1 MGLIMEEVMTEVIDE
16 KKSKKEAKKAK
27 KKGKIRV
34 GFPISAKLIT
44 IFSILVI
51 CVLGFSTA
59 LIYYFIS
66 DDEGKK
72 AQTNNQDINS
82 RTSQTV
88 QQLLQNVQGNVN
100 GYLNTIFLME
110 DDAVYED
117 KAKLLFS
124 DLCIRNPEI
133 AFIYTSGT
141 GVIGEQD
148 FLKAHPGTLGM
159 FENWLASNKQLVNAV
174 QYGRTKVEN
183 VSKLFQEPLMCI
195 LFNHFNASSNNNE
208 LAAVCFSVQKY
219 TDVLSTGTYNTTF
232 IINEDGQILIHPETE
247 KVLNAENLSYLEG
260 IKAIKEKKNENQQ
273 SIYPDD
279 KGVEWYYAGEPI
291 LQRTMF
297 VVTCADKS
305 VVFETIQ
312 KTTYWI
318 ILISLAVLFF
328 AIIVIRI
335 FSRSLTY
342 PIERL
347 VDATSSIEAGDYD
360 IHIKA
365 KTHDEIGYLTKNFM
379 NMTVGLSERQRL
391 MSSFQKFTNRIVAE
405 KAASGEL
412 ELGGVLKHATI
423 FFSDIRSFT
432 AMSEK
437 LNPEEI
443 VEFLNDYMTR
453 MVNCVTRT
461 NGVVDK
467 YIGDSIMAVWG
478 GASTTGSTAS
488 DAWFA
493 VKTALLMRVA
503 LYEFNTIRKK
513 EGKPVI
519 KIGCGINTGDVVAG
533 QIGSSERME
542 YTVIGDAVNLASRTE
557 ALNKPFATDIL
568 ITENTY
574 KLIKNKVIVKEMPPV
589 TVKGKSETIKIY
601 AVINAI
607 GVKGP
612 SNIDELRQFLGN
624 KAPDLSRVDT
634 DEEEK
639 KYQIQA

>member
-1 MGLIMEEVMTEVIDE
+1 MEMEEEIKEEQKKE
-16 KKSKKEAKKAK
+16 KKKKNKKIK
-27 KKGKIRV
+27 V
-34 GFPISAKLIT
+34 GFPISFKLIT

-59 LIYYFIS
+59 MVYYFVS

-72 AQTNNQDINS
+72 AQTNNQDINT
-82 RTSQTV
+82 RTSQTI
-88 QQLLQNVQGNVN
+88 QQLFQNVQGNVN
-100 GYLNTIFLME
+100 GYLNTLLVLE
-110 DDAVYED
+110 DDITYEE
-117 KAKLLFS
+117 KASLLFA
-124 DLCIRNPEI
+124 DLCNRNPEI
-133 AFIYTSGT
+133 AFIYTSQKGI
-141 GVIGEQD
+141 IGESD
-148 FLKAHPGTLGM
+148 FLKAHPSALGM
-159 FENWLASNKQLVNAV
+159 FENWLNTNDRIKNAV
-174 QYGRTKVEN
+174 LYGRNRVEN
-183 VSKLFQEPLMCI
+183 ISQVFQEPLICI
-195 LFNHFNASSNNNE
+195 LFNHYNSEVGKNE
-208 LAAVCFSVQKY
+208 IAVVGFSVQKY
-219 TDVLSTGTYNTTF
+219 IDVLSTGTYNTTY
-232 IINEDGQILIHPETE
+232 IINEDGKVLIHPDNT
-247 KVLNAENLSYLEG
+247 KIMNAEDFSKLAG
-260 IKAIKEKKNENQQ
+260 IKAIKEKDNQQ
-273 SIYPDD
+273 SIYADD
-279 KGVEWYYAGEPI
+279 KGVEWFYAGEPI
-291 LQRTMF
+291 LDRTMY
-297 VVTCADKS
+297 VVTCADKA

-318 ILISLAVLFF
+318 VLISVAVLFF
-328 AIIVIRI
+328 AIIIIRF
-335 FSRSLTY
+335 FSRSLTA

-365 KTHDEIGYLTKNFM
+365 RTHDEIGYLTKNFM

-391 MSSFQKFTNRIVAE
+391 MTSFSKFTNRIVAE

-412 ELGGVLKHATI
+412 DLGGVTKRATI

-437 LNPEEI
+437 LKPQEI
-443 VEFLNDYMTR
+443 VDFLNDYMTR

-478 GASTTGSTAS
+478 GAITSGSAST
-488 DAWFA
+488 DAWHA

-503 LYEFNTIRKK
+503 LFEFNVLRKK
-513 EGKPVI
+513 EGKAPV

-574 KLIKNKVIVKEMPPV
+574 KLIKNRVIVKEMPPV
-589 TVKGKSETIKIY
+589 HVKGKSDAIKIY

-624 KAPDLSRVDT
+624 QTPDLSKVDT